1 MAVDTNLLNF
11 LNEEM
16 PLLLQQ
22 LKPDAT
28 PQWGIMSAQHM
39 IEHLGGSF
47 YIGTGKIPIK
57 AMYDQQRTQQSYN
70 HIIKNRQPFSK
81 GVRVNIV
88 PAEPAPLRFDSLAIA
103 IEKMLGARALFF
115 AYFKE
120 NPEAT
125 LPHPAFGQ
133 LNYEDWIVFEAQHIK
148 HHFLQFGLI
157 DSY

>member
-1 MAVDTNLLNF
+1 MAVDNNLLNF
-11 LNEEM
+11 IKVEM
-16 PLLLQQ
+16 PQLLQQ
-22 LKPDAT
+22 LKADT
-28 PQWGIMSAQHM
+28 PAQWGTMSAQHM

-57 AMYDQQRTQQSYN
+57 PMYDEQRTQQSYN

-88 PAEPAPLRFDSLAIA
+88 PVEPAPLRFESLEKA
-103 IEKMLGARALFF
+103 IEKLLGAVQLFF
-115 AYFKE
+115 VYFEE
-120 NPEAT
+120 NPDAK

-133 LNYEDWIVFEAQHIK
+133 LNYEDWIVFEAQHTK